1 MPQVQNVNGPQTP
14 WEPQEPK
21 EPLSSL
27 YSQLVNAIKSSRL
40 VSTISSLFF
49 NKESVRNEPEGRE
62 LQDFSSLSEREE
74 MVIIPKKEVDPP
86 QEEVKK
92 LEKGIEEVA
101 AQAKAIKIPKIQ
113 VTPPPGESQESGR
126 ETEKAIITQTGMISS
141 SKATKLKSEL
151 LSGGKKLEVTK
162 TYDAS
167 SKYQSAPRTPNIQF
181 SRKKPPEMD
190 LRPHEAPIFTTESQ
204 VRQQALLANGADL
217 KTKHGRQADLQAFR
231 AHACLTTAIAHQ
243 VDPALNTNGKAE
255 LLGCVNAI
263 EQVMEE
269 ADFSKAKDCEFVNEL
284 AKLMHKGFNVDVG
297 GVGSMHNQKDWK
309 SSWNNIGVKEG
320 LSFHVGA
327 NNEEAKA
334 AFKEMLAFFRDN
346 ADAHFSET
354 RHIGS
359 RELAAGQV
367 AATIGQLI
375 NDFTHDYERWGKHTS
390 IGQVLFAKMQAN
402 HLIDPAVSFDDL
414 EQMKNRMREN
424 PLLAEVKN
432 SVLQNEITEA
442 LSTDKTKEKM
452 IALIEKELTKANKQ
466 EQIKPDELHA
476 LANKIYTKFI
486 RKIKKMSIQTDK
498 TGTRGR
504 LPYFNPPAW
513 QRSLGQL
520 LAGKEGNSK
529 SFAIAPHRENDE
541 ISDKNVKKALGMD
554 DPKIAQF
561 FAAIEGEENMLKH
574 GGAPKV
580 PLRLGLGLDGQ
591 FVKLMNPHTLLKEA
605 INDVMNQAKTEITP
619 DSPAR
624 LEILQDMLQSIGSEG
639 FKNKYQQIVGNV
651 EVTFNG
657 ATRQK
662 IPLKHFAEMN
672 SVANIMYRNDLRTI
686 CSISGTTVDII
697 LSKIATMG
705 PHQVKAVL
713 QPLLDHL
720 EGKIPDPLG
729 VPGTPEGKRF
739 KELASSISFFM
750 QTGNYHTAAE
760 VIGGMFIAARAQST
774 AREENID
781 IDETFRLF
789 NKLMEKLAASPQTF
803 FAVSAE
809 DVDKIK
815 KGEQQFLTDLAQ
827 AEKVRMAQK
836 Q

>member
-1 MPQVQNVNGPQTP
+1 MGEIQKVGGPQTP
-14 WEPQEPK
+14 WEPQGPQK
-21 EPLSSL
+21 KSVSSL
-27 YSQLVNAIKSSRL
+27 YSKL
-40 VSTISSLFF
+40 VSLISSLFF
-49 NKESVRNEPEGRE
+49 DKKSIDEPQDIE
-62 LQDFSSLSEREE
+62 LQDFASLEGREE
-74 MVIIPKKEVDPP
+74 ERVIIPKKEMRPAH
-86 QEEVKK
+86 EGVKE

-101 AQAKAIKIPKIQ
+101 AQAKTHLPSKAIKIPEIQ
-113 VTPPPGESQESGR
+113 VTPPREEVQEPR
-126 ETEKAIITQTGMISS
+126 RKAEQVAAPTKTISS
-141 SKATKLKSEL
+141 SKVTELKSEL
-151 LSGGKKLEVTK
+151 LFGGKKWEAKK
-162 TYDAS
+162 TYDATS
-167 SKYQSAPRTPNIQF
+167 QYQSAPRTPNVQF
-181 SRKKPPEMD
+181 SRTKLVEIDP
-190 LRPHEAPIFTTESQ
+190 RSHEAPIFTTETQ
-204 VRQQALLANGADL
+204 TKQLALLANGADL
-217 KTKHGRQADLQAFR
+217 KTKHGREADLQAFR

-269 ADFSKAKDCEFVNEL
+269 TDFSHPKDCEFVNEL
-284 AKLMHKGFNVDVG
+284 AKLMHKAFNVDVG
-297 GVGSMHNQKDWK
+297 GVGSMHNKKDWK
-309 SSWNNIGVKEG
+309 RSWNDIGVNEAS
-320 LSFHVGA
+320 SFRVGA

-390 IGQVLFAKMQAN
+390 IARVLFAKMQAQ
-402 HLIDPAVSFDDL
+402 HLVDPAVSFDDL
-414 EQMKNRMREN
+414 EEMKNKMREN

-432 SVLQNEITEA
+432 SVLQNEIKNG
-442 LSTDKTKEKM
+442 LSTDKNKEEM
-452 IALIEKELTKANKQ
+452 IALIEGELVKVNNQ
-466 EQIKPDELHA
+466 DQMKPDELHA

-486 RKIKKMSIQTDK
+486 HKIQKMSPYADK
-498 TGTRGR
+498 TGARGR
-504 LPYFNPPAW
+504 LPLTAPAW
-513 QRSLGQL
+513 QRSLGNL

-529 SFAIAPHRENDE
+529 SIAIAPHRENDG
-541 ISDKNVKKALGMD
+541 ISDKNVKEALGMD
-554 DPKIAQF
+554 NPKIAHL
-561 FAAIEGEENMLKH
+561 FAAIEGEENMLKRD
-574 GGAPKV
+574 GAPKV

-591 FVKLMNPHTLLKEA
+591 FVKLLNPQTLLKET
-605 INDVMNQAKTEITP
+605 INDLFNETKTEILKDT
-619 DSPAR
+619 
-624 LEILQDMLQSIGSEG
+624 LQLIGSDE
-639 FKNKYQQIVGNV
+639 FKNQYQQIVGNV

-672 SVANIMYRNDLRTI
+672 SVANIMYRNNLRTI

-697 LSKIATMG
+697 LSKIATLG
-705 PHQVKAVL
+705 PHQVKEVL

-720 EGKIPDPLG
+720 EGKVPDPLNH
-729 VPGTPEGKRF
+729 PGTPEGKKF

-774 AREENID
+774 SKEENID

-789 NKLMEKLAASPQTF
+789 NKLMEELAASPQTF
-803 FAVSAE
+803 FAVSPE
-809 DVDKIK
+809 DAAKIK
-815 KGEQQFLTDLAQ
+815 EGEQQFLIDLAQ
-827 AEKVRMAQK
+827 AEKARMAQR